1 MTSPDDLNPPS
12 YLRSSPSRNLSD
24 PFTSSSSPPPRRKSR
39 FTTTTTTTTS
49 TSAPQLPTYKPRRD
63 PFSASTEVSS
73 PPASLM
79 LPPPAVTT
87 YAYARSYSAYSNQR
101 SPLHSLRQQ
110 SKHLTEQLQDLLDAQ
125 STALM
130 SGGTFAPA
138 PPKPPQQRGGR
149 KGQGQGQGQGPPPMS
164 LGEARHGITRSMKE
178 LADIKDV
185 ESDIYASQVS
195 DRQSL
200 IKTVNTWGTKT
211 KLLEAEIHSI
221 EDGDE
226 GRRMEALRTEKGEL
240 EAEIQRIR
248 VHLAKME
255 DKLAAVSIQLSE
267 GESVVGAK
275 TSSYKAA
282 LAALKNKT
290 SALLAS
296 HRYATPATAV
306 ESWTRECEA
315 LSEKRSQAGAEGG
328 ALRDGIVLWED
339 TLQLVGGF
347 EELLRSHMAT
357 AAGGTGKRVNTAD
370 VKARILQDI
379 EETIAKLEEILAL
392 AEGKNW
398 KLLCCCVGAELQ
410 VFLEGREV
418 MKKSMEADRGTTIPG
433 SKSTLSSTEASKAPS
448 PSSDGG
454 SQHDERSSSMT
465 QSRSSLRGG
474 LGSFAPGGGG
484 GGGVRKLG
492 SLRKSLS
499 PAPATRTLSL
509 LDRRSDDGQSPHEN
523 DGDDERDRDES
534 VDLLLKVD
542 SVGDGVQ
549 DGRDYSPLDD

>member
-1 MTSPDDLNPPS
+1 
-12 YLRSSPSRNLSD
+12 
-24 PFTSSSSPPPRRKSR
+24 
-39 FTTTTTTTTS
+39 
-49 TSAPQLPTYKPRRD
+49 
-63 PFSASTEVSS
+63 
-73 PPASLM
+73 
-79 LPPPAVTT
+79 
-87 YAYARSYSAYSNQR
+87 
-101 SPLHSLRQQ
+101 
-110 SKHLTEQLQDLLDAQ
+110 
-125 STALM
+125 
-130 SGGTFAPA
+130 
-138 PPKPPQQRGGR
+138 
-149 KGQGQGQGQGPPPMS
+149 
-164 LGEARHGITRSMKE
+164 MKE
-178 LADIKDV
+178 LAEIKDV
-185 ESDIYASQVS
+185 ESDIYASQVA

-255 DKLAAVSIQLSE
+255 DKLAVVSIQLSE

-282 LAALKNKT
+282 LTALKNKT
-290 SALLAS
+290 SGLLAS
-296 HRYATPATAV
+296 HRYASPATAV

-315 LSEKRSQAGAEGG
+315 LAEKRSQAGAEGD

-339 TLQLVGGF
+339 TLQLIAGF
-347 EELLRSHMAT
+347 EGSLRVHMAT
-357 AAGGTGKRVNTAD
+357 AAAAGAGKRVNTAD
-370 VKARILQDI
+370 VKARILHDI

-392 AEGKNW
+392 TEDKNW

-418 MKKSMEADRGTTIPG
+418 MKKSMESDRAA
-433 SKSTLSSTEASKAPS
+433 KSTISSTEASKD
-448 PSSDGG
+448 SSDGGGGGG
-454 SQHDERSSSMT
+454 SQHDERSNSSSAAMT
-465 QSRSSLRGG
+465 QSRSSLRSG
-474 LGSFAPGGGG
+474 LGGFVPGV
-484 GGGVRKLG
+484 GGVRKLG

-499 PAPATRTLSL
+499 PAPPGVRLSL

-523 DGDDERDRDES
+523 DGDDERDGS

-542 SVGDGVQ
+542 SVLGDGVQ

>member
-12 YLRSSPSRNLSD
+12 YLRGSPPSNLSD
-24 PFTSSSSPPPRRKSR
+24 PFTPSSSSPPPRRKSR
-39 FTTTTTTTTS
+39 FTTTTTTTS
-49 TSAPQLPTYKPRRD
+49 TSAPYLPTRKPHRD
-63 PFSASTEVSS
+63 PFFTGTEVSS

-110 SKHLTEQLQDLLDAQ
+110 AKHLTEQLQVLLDAQ

-138 PPKPPQQRGGR
+138 PPKPPQRSGR
-149 KGQGQGQGQGPPPMS
+149 KGQGQGQGPPPMS

-200 IKTVNTWGTKT
+200 IKTVNAWGTKT

-282 LAALKNKT
+282 LASLKSKT
-290 SALLAS
+290 SGLLAS

-315 LSEKRSQAGAEGG
+315 LTEKRSQAGAEGG

-347 EELLRSHMAT
+347 EESLRAHMAT
-357 AAGGTGKRVNTAD
+357 AAGAGKRVNTAD

-379 EETIAKLEEILAL
+379 EETIGKLEEILAL
-392 AEGKNW
+392 AEDKNW

-418 MKKSMEADRGTTIPG
+418 MKKSMEGDRSAIP
-433 SKSTLSSTEASKAPS
+433 STKSTLSSTEASKD
-448 PSSDGG
+448 SSDGGG
-454 SQHDERSSSMT
+454 SQHDERSSSATMT

-474 LGSFAPGGGG
+474 LGGFGL

-499 PAPATRTLSL
+499 PAPPAVRLSL

-523 DGDDERDRDES
+523 DGDDERDES

>member
-1 MTSPDDLNPPS
+1 
-12 YLRSSPSRNLSD
+12 
-24 PFTSSSSPPPRRKSR
+24 
-39 FTTTTTTTTS
+39 
-49 TSAPQLPTYKPRRD
+49 
-63 PFSASTEVSS
+63 
-73 PPASLM
+73 
-79 LPPPAVTT
+79 
-87 YAYARSYSAYSNQR
+87 
-101 SPLHSLRQQ
+101 
-110 SKHLTEQLQDLLDAQ
+110 
-125 STALM
+125 
-130 SGGTFAPA
+130 
-138 PPKPPQQRGGR
+138 
-149 KGQGQGQGQGPPPMS
+149 
-164 LGEARHGITRSMKE
+164 MKE

-185 ESDIYASQVS
+185 ESDIYASQIS

-200 IKTVNTWGTKT
+200 IKTVTAWGTKT

-255 DKLAAVSIQLSE
+255 DKLAAVSIQLAE

-282 LAALKNKT
+282 LAALKTKT

-315 LSEKRSQAGAEGG
+315 LSEKQSQAGDEGG
-328 ALRDGIVLWED
+328 ALRDGILLWED

-347 EELLRSHMAT
+347 EELLRAHMAT
-357 AAGGTGKRVNTAD
+357 AAGAGAGTGKRVSTAD

-392 AEGKNW
+392 AEAKNW

-418 MKKSMEADRGTTIPG
+418 MKKSM
-433 SKSTLSSTEASKAPS
+433 
-448 PSSDGG
+448 
-454 SQHDERSSSMT
+454 
-465 QSRSSLRGG
+465 
-474 LGSFAPGGGG
+474 
-484 GGGVRKLG
+484 
-492 SLRKSLS
+492 
-499 PAPATRTLSL
+499 
-509 LDRRSDDGQSPHEN
+509 
-523 DGDDERDRDES
+523 
-534 VDLLLKVD
+534 
-542 SVGDGVQ
+542 
-549 DGRDYSPLDD
+549 